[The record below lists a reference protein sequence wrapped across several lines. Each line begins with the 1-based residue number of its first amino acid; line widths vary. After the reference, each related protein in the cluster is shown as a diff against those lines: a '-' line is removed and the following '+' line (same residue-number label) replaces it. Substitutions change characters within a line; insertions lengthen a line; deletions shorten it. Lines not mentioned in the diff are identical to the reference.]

1 MPLFMRQ
8 IGIGIAG
15 FGTIGVGVYKH
26 LTGNHRLLCERLGL
40 DLTVKKIADLDIDT
54 PRTVT
59 PPRSILCRDWQE
71 LIDDPQVQVVVELMG
86 GIKNPYKFVMA
97 ALEKGKIVVTANK
110 ALLAEHGKEIF
121 AVAAQK
127 RVPIFFEAA
136 AAGGV
141 PIIKALKEAFVAN
154 HIRSMHGI
162 INGTSNY
169 ILTRMTQA
177 GLGFDEALKE
187 AQAAGY
193 AEADPTLDVN
203 GWDAAHKAIILASL
217 AYGFWVN
224 SADIHVEGIQN
235 ITAADIEFAEKMGY
249 KIKLLA
255 VIKSD
260 ETCTENCPVE
270 VRVHP
275 TLVPESHVLAS
286 VNGVF
291 NAIAVHGDVVGETL
305 FYGRGAGQDAT
316 ASAVISDLAEAAV
329 ALETPRPN
337 FGFVPHGLYGR
348 CKPISEVI
356 TPYYLRLAVIDR
368 TGVLA
373 LITGILSGEQ
383 IGISSVIQ
391 PEAHEEETVPLV
403 LMLHNAAQAQMT
415 RAIEKIAALDCVK
428 RPPQVLRVETFA

>member
-1 MPLFMRQ
+1 MRQ
-8 IGIGIAG
+8 VGIGIAG

-26 LTGNHRLLCERLGL
+26 LVGNRRLLSERLGL
-40 DLTVKKIADLDIDT
+40 ELTVKKIADLDT
-54 PRTVT
+54 TRPRTPM
-59 PPRSILCRDWQE
+59 PPAEIFTNNWRD
-71 LIDDPQVQVVVELMG
+71 LIDDPEVDIVVELMG
-86 GIKNPYKFVMA
+86 GVKVPYEFFKA
-97 ALEKGKIVVTANK
+97 ALEKGKMVVTANK
-110 ALLAEHGKEIF
+110 ALLAEKGKELF
-121 AVAAQK
+121 ALAAAK

-162 INGTSNY
+162 VNGTSNY
-169 ILTRMTQA
+169 ILTRMSQA

-187 AQAAGY
+187 AQALGY

-217 AYGFWVN
+217 AYGFWVDGK
-224 SADIHVEGIQN
+224 DIHVEGIQN
-235 ITAADIEFAEKMGY
+235 VTAEDIAFAQKLGY

-255 VIKSD
+255 VIKAA
-260 ETCTENCPVE
+260 ENCTENCPVQ

-291 NAIAVHGDVVGETL
+291 NAIAVDGDVVGETL

-329 ALETPRPN
+329 ALTTPRPN
-337 FGFVPHGLYGR
+337 FGFVPHGLYGG
-348 CKPISEVI
+348 CTPIEDVVS
-356 TPYYLRLAVIDR
+356 PYYLRLSVADR
-368 TGVLA
+368 PGVLA
-373 LITGILSGEQ
+373 LIAGILSEEE

-391 PEAHEEETVPLV
+391 PEARETVPLV
-403 LMLHNAAQAQMT
+403 LMLHAAPQGRMN
-415 RAIEKIAALDCVK
+415 RAAAKIAALDCVQGQ
-428 RPPQVLRVETFA
+428 PQVLRVETFA

>member
-1 MPLFMRQ
+1 MRQ

-26 LTGNHRLLCERLGL
+26 LIGNRRLLCERLGL
-40 DLTVKKIADLDIDT
+40 ELTVKKIADLDIAT
-54 PRTVT
+54 PRNGVET
-59 PPRSILCRDWQE
+59 PQSIMTRDWQD
-71 LIDDPQVQVVVELMG
+71 LIDDPQVQVVVEL
-86 GIKNPYKFVMA
+86 
-97 ALEKGKIVVTANK
+97 
-110 ALLAEHGKEIF
+110 LAEHGKEIF
-121 AVAAQK
+121 AFAAEK

-141 PIIKALKEAFVAN
+141 PIIKALKEAFVVN

-162 INGTSNY
+162 VNGTSNY

-177 GLGFDEALKE
+177 GLGFDEALAE
-187 AQAAGY
+187 AQVAGY

-224 SADIHVEGIQN
+224 AADIHVEGIQN
-235 ITAADIEFAEKMGY
+235 ITAADIEFAEKLGY

-255 VIKSD
+255 VIKS
-260 ETCTENCPVE
+260 EENCVENCPVE

-275 TLVPESHVLAS
+275 TLVPESH
-286 VNGVF
+286 GVF

-329 ALETPRPN
+329 ALEIPRPN
-337 FGFVPHGLYGR
+337 FGFVPHGLYGK
-348 CKPISEVI
+348 CKAISEVI
-356 TPYYLRLAVIDR
+356 TPYYLRLAVVDR
-368 TGVLA
+368 PGVLA
-373 LITGILSGEQ
+373 LISGILSEER

-391 PEAHEEETVPLV
+391 PEAHEEQTVPLV
-403 LMLHNAAQAQMT
+403 LMLHNASQGQMDC
-415 RAIEKIAALDCVK
+415 AIAKIAALECVK
-428 RPPQVLRVETFA
+428 RPPQVLRVEPFA

>member
-1 MPLFMRQ
+1 MRQ

-26 LTGNHRLLCERLGL
+26 LVGNRRLLSERLGL
-40 DLTVKKIADLDIDT
+40 ELTVKKVADLDIERE
-54 PRTVT
+54 RTVN
-59 PPRSILCRDWQE
+59 PPRSMMTTRWED
-71 LIDDPQVQVVVELMG
+71 LIEDPEVQVVVELMG
-86 GIKNPYKFVMA
+86 GIKIPYRFVMA
-97 ALEKGKIVVTANK
+97 AIAKGKIVVTANK

-121 AVAAQK
+121 AAAAEK
-127 RVPIFFEAA
+127 NVPIFFEAA

-177 GLGFDEALKE
+177 GLGFEAALAE

-224 SADIHVEGIQN
+224 GADIHVEGIQN
-235 ITAADIEFAEKMGY
+235 ITAADIEFAGKLGY
-249 KIKLLA
+249 KIKLLG

-337 FGFVPHGLYGR
+337 VGFAPHGLYGK
-348 CKPISEVI
+348 CKPIDEVI
-356 TPYYLRLAVIDR
+356 CPYYLRLSVIDR
-368 TGVLA
+368 PGVLA
-373 LITGILSGEQ
+373 LITAILSEAK

-391 PEAHEEETVPLV
+391 PEALEEQTVPLV
-403 LMLHNAAQAQMT
+403 LMLHNASHGQMT
-415 RAIEKIAALDCVK
+415 GAVQKIAALECVK
-428 RPPQVLRVETFA
+428 GTPQVIRVETFA

>member
-1 MPLFMRQ
+1 MRQ

-26 LTGNHRLLCERLGL
+26 LVGNRRLLSERLGL
-40 DLTVKKIADLDIDT
+40 ELTVKKIADLDIER
-54 PRTVT
+54 PRTPM
-59 PPRSILCRDWQE
+59 PPRELFTTNWQD
-71 LIDDPQVQVVVELMG
+71 LIDDPEVQIVVELMG
-86 GIKNPYKFVMA
+86 GIKVPYQFVMA
-97 ALEKGKIVVTANK
+97 AIRKGKIVVTANK

-121 AVAAQK
+121 ATAAEK

-169 ILTRMTQA
+169 ILTRMTQS

-193 AEADPTLDVN
+193 AEADPTLDIN

-217 AYGFWVN
+217 AYGFWVD
-224 SADIHVEGIQN
+224 SKDIYVEGIQN
-235 ITAADIEFAEKMGY
+235 VTAADIEFAEKMGY

-255 VIKSD
+255 IIKSD
-260 ETCTENCPVE
+260 EKCTENCPVE

-275 TLVPESHVLAS
+275 TLVPNSHVLAS

-291 NAIAVHGDVVGETL
+291 NAIAVNGDVVGETL

-337 FGFVPHGLYGR
+337 FGFVPHGLYGA
-348 CKPISEVI
+348 CKPMDEIV
-356 TPYYLRLAVIDR
+356 TAYYLRLAVVDR
-368 TGVLA
+368 PGVLA
-373 LITGILSGEQ
+373 LISGILSDEQ
-383 IGISSVIQ
+383 IGIASVIQ
-391 PEAHEEETVPLV
+391 PESHEEETVSLV
-403 LMLHNAAQAQMT
+403 LMLHDATQGQMT
-415 RAIEKIAALDCVK
+415 RAIEKIGALDCVK